1 MTLEEIKEKY
11 GCDES
16 GYVYCS
22 DCPLNVANEDD
33 VVCMTNECF
42 GYDDFCDGYEEAHAR
57 IQKYLEDRE
66 NMAVLYVDWQKKDI
80 ISEREYDE
88 MIEELEDTNDDEF
101 FDWLNSHYSIADVF
115 GMNKED
121 KKDVSNKF
129 IAECRKDAKEEC
141 SRYQR
146 VEVEL

>member
-22 DCPLNVANEDD
+22 DCPLSVKDENGKVEIPNQ
-33 VVCMTNECF
+33 CL
-42 GYDDFCDGYEEAHAR
+42 GYVDFCDGFEEAYVR
-57 IQKYLEDRE
+57 IQKYLEDKE
-66 NMAVLYVDWQKKDI
+66 KMVVLYVDWEKKDI
-80 ISEREYDE
+80 ISEGEYKE
-88 MIEELEDTNDDEF
+88 MVEELEDTNGEEF
-101 FDWLNSHYSIADVF
+101 FCWLNLRYSAGFIF
-115 GMNKED
+115 QMSEEG
-121 KKDVSNKF
+121 KKDVKNKF
-129 IAECRKDAKEEC
+129 LAECRKDAKETC